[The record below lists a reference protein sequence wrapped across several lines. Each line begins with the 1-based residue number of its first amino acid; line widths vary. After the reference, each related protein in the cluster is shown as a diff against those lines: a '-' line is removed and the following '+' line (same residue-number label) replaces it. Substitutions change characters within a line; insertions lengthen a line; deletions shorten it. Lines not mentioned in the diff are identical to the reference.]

1 VSVRVSPIS
10 RLVSLLI
17 VAIGVFTLI
26 GGLVTG
32 ILADLIAGI
41 AIIILGIVLY
51 GLLYRFGRKPNGR

>member
-1 VSVRVSPIS
+1 MSVRVSPIS

-51 GLLYRFGRKPNGR
+51 GLLYRFGRKPNVR

>member
-1 VSVRVSPIS
+1 
-10 RLVSLLI
+10 VSLLI

>member
-1 VSVRVSPIS
+1 MSVRVSPIS